1 MNSKKYALKLIIRT
15 DRINSKGQSP
25 IYARIITDK
34 KLEISTSM
42 YASKE
47 DWNPQTQRLNMD
59 AKDAGTT
66 NAFLDSFCSKVLD
79 LFTKMFMN
87 GEVINAEIL
96 RERLFGKVEKVIS
109 LMELV
114 TEFNTNMESKVG
126 KVSNSISPGSYKNYK
141 TTKKFLEEFIYWKYK
156 KRDMLMAEVKYA
168 FCEHYC
174 HFLTTVKTCNNNGAA
189 KHIQRL
195 KTIIN
200 YGVKMDYLK
209 SNTISSYTLKYQPFY
224 QIKLT
229 WDEIQQLRDLDIS
242 HQTMREVLHVFLFQC
257 FTGIAYADA
266 KSITP
271 NNLSLG
277 VDGHLWLMMERAKTG
292 IRFTLPI
299 LNPLKEIL
307 ALYLNPNSPRDKPFL
322 PMISNQKMNDYLK
335 IISEL
340 AKIHKPLSTHIARHT
355 FATTVTLQMGVPIET
370 VSKMLG
376 HSKLATTQMYS
387 VVTEIKISKE
397 MEKLRLLK

>member
-15 DRINSKGQSP
+15 DRLNSKGQSP

-42 YASKE
+42 YVSKV

-59 AKDAGTT
+59 ATDAGTT
-66 NAFLDSFCSKVLD
+66 NAFLDSFCSKVLE

-87 GEVINAEIL
+87 GEVINGEIL
-96 RERLFGKVEKVIS
+96 RERLFGKVEKVMS

-114 TEFNTNMESKVG
+114 TEFNNRMESRVG
-126 KVSNSISPGSYKNYK
+126 KDISAGSYKNYK
-141 TTKKFLEEFIYWKYK
+141 TTKKFLEEFIYLKYK
-156 KRDMLMAEVKYA
+156 KRDMVMAEVKYA
-168 FCEHYC
+168 FCEHYS
-174 HFLTTVKTCNNNGAA
+174 HYLTTVKTCHNNGAA

-209 SNTISSYTLKYQPFY
+209 INTICSYTMKYQPFY

-229 WDEIQQLRDLDIS
+229 WEEIQQLRDLDIT

-257 FTGIAYADA
+257 FTGIAYSDA
-266 KSITP
+266 KLITP
-271 NNLSLG
+271 NHLSVG

-292 IRFTLPI
+292 IRFTVPI

-307 ALYLNPNSPRDKPFL
+307 ALYINPVTPRDKPFL
-322 PMISNQKMNDYLK
+322 PVISNQKMNDYLK

-340 AKIHKPLSTHIARHT
+340 AKIHKPLTTHIARHT

-397 MEKLRLLK
+397 MEKLRLIK